1 VERKEEMKDYF
12 MSMAGRL
19 EKVPSCDILILLGL
33 VSTLVKKAVTMQNDL
48 NDPDILSR
56 FL

>member
-1 VERKEEMKDYF
+1 MKDYF